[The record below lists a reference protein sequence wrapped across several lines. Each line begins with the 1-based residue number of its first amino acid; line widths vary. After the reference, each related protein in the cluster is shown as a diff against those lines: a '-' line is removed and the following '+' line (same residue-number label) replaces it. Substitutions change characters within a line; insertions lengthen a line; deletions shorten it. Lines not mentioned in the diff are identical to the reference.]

1 VSRSR
6 PTGPP
11 ELRLRGPADLV
22 HAIPYLLGFHPH
34 ESLVLI
40 GLDGRDL
47 VVTARIDLVDL
58 SEPALLADTM
68 TALCRGGSREVVAAL
83 VTAASCGPEQRWLRE
98 VEVLSDVT
106 AASGCELLDVLL
118 VAAGRWCSLVCT
130 DPFCCPPDG
139 HEVPAPEQTAVA
151 ASATYAGLVALPDRD
166 SLAALLAP
174 RSAAERGRL
183 APALATEQAR
193 RERRTLAEGPGRR
206 RRSDT
211 RALFAAA
218 RRVDAGTATSSEEDV
233 VRFGV
238 ALTDLAVRDSLW
250 LAVDDRRLD
259 GRELWR
265 AAAVRLPTP
274 YDAAPLFLFGWCS
287 WRAGNGALAG
297 IAAER
302 AIESDPGYS
311 AADLLLA
318 AVRHGIDPRRL
329 PKLRL
334 GRSA

>member
-1 VSRSR
+1 V
-6 PTGPP
+6 
-11 ELRLRGPADLV
+11 RLHGPADLV

-40 GLDGRDL
+40 GLDGREL
-47 VVTARIDLVDL
+47 VVTARIDLVD
-58 SEPALLADTM
+58 SSDAAVVTATM
-68 TALCRGGSREVVAAL
+68 TAMRRGGTCEVVAAL
-83 VTAASCGPEQRWLRE
+83 LTERPAGQRQRRVNDVRLLFDAA
-98 VEVLSDVT
+98 
-106 AASGCELLDVLL
+106 AAAGCELMDVLL
-118 VAAGRWCSLVCT
+118 VSAGRWRSLVCA
-130 DPFCCPPDG
+130 DPFCCPPEG
-139 HEVPAPEQTAVA
+139 REIPAPEQSAVA
-151 ASATYAGLVALPDRD
+151 ASATFAGLVALPDRD
-166 SLAALLAP
+166 SLAALLTPSSDTERNGLAP
-174 RSAAERGRL
+174 TLAAE
-183 APALATEQAR
+183 QAA
-193 RERRTLAEGPGRR
+193 RERRMHADGPERG

-218 RRVDAGTATSSEEDV
+218 RRADAASVTCPVTPSDEEV

-238 ALTDLAVRDSLW
+238 ALTDIAVRDSVW
-250 LAVDDRRLD
+250 LAVDDTRLD

-265 AAAVRLPTP
+265 VLAVRLPVP

-302 AIESDPGYS
+302 AIDSDPGYS

-329 PKLRL
+329 PRLRL
-334 GRSA
+334 RRSA

>member
-1 VSRSR
+1 
-6 PTGPP
+6 
-11 ELRLRGPADLV
+11 
-22 HAIPYLLGFHPH
+22 
-34 ESLVLI
+34 
-40 GLDGRDL
+40 
-47 VVTARIDLVDL
+47 
-58 SEPALLADTM
+58 
-68 TALCRGGSREVVAAL
+68 
-83 VTAASCGPEQRWLRE
+83 
-98 VEVLSDVT
+98 
-106 AASGCELLDVLL
+106 VLL
-118 VAAGRWCSLVCT
+118 VAAGRWRSLVCT
-130 DPFCCPPDG
+130 DPFCCPPEG
-139 HEVPAPEQTAVA
+139 HEVQAPEQTAVA

-174 RSAAERGRL
+174 RAEAERGRL

-193 RERRTLAEGPGRR
+193 RERRALAEGPERG

-218 RRVDAGTATSSEEDV
+218 RRADAGIAAPSEDEA

-238 ALTDLAVRDSLW
+238 ALSDLPVRDSLW

-265 AAAVRLPTP
+265 AVAVRLPRP

-302 AIESDPGYS
+302 AIDSDPGYS

-334 GRSA
+334 RRSA

>member
-1 VSRSR
+1 
-6 PTGPP
+6 
-11 ELRLRGPADLV
+11 LRGPSDLV

-40 GLDGRDL
+40 GLAGGEL
-47 VVTARIDLVDL
+47 VVTARIDLTDL
-58 SEPALLADTM
+58 SAPALVAETM
-68 TALCRGGSREVVAAL
+68 TAMRRGGTREVVAAL
-83 VTAASCGPEQRWLRE
+83 LTTTPCRPEQRWVDE
-98 VEVLSDVT
+98 VGVISEAAT
-106 AASGCELLDVLL
+106 AGDCELLDVLL
-118 VAAGRWCSLVCT
+118 VAAGRWRSLVCA
-130 DPFCCPPDG
+130 DPFCCPPEG
-139 HEVPAPEQTAVA
+139 HEIPAPEQSAVA
-151 ASATYAGLVALPDRD
+151 ASATFAGLVALPDRD
-166 SLAALLAP
+166 SLAALLTPGSDAD
-174 RSAAERGRL
+174 RGRL
-183 APALATEQAR
+183 APVLAAEQAA
-193 RERRTLAEGPGRR
+193 RERRILADGPQRR

-218 RRVDAGTATSSEEDV
+218 RRADAGTAMPSADEV

-238 ALTDLAVRDSLW
+238 SLTDIAVRDSLW
-250 LAVDDRRLD
+250 LAVDDTRLD

-265 AAAVRLPTP
+265 PLAVRLPTP

-302 AIESDPGYS
+302 AIASDPRYS

-318 AVRHGIDPRRL
+318 AVRHGIDPRQL

-334 GRSA
+334 RRSA